1 MDKQTNI
8 NQHCRSILVDW
19 MVEIQENFEMNHETL
34 YLGVKLVDFYLSKIS
49 VSKQSVQLVGA
60 TAMLIAA
67 KYDVSFVFV
76 CHINLFIAYCC
87 YTYLNKYNF
96 SLMYFRFYYL

>member
-67 KYDVSFVFV
+67 KYDVSFGFRMSYLYCINVF
-76 CHINLFIAYCC
+76 
-87 YTYLNKYNF
+87 
-96 SLMYFRFYYL
+96 